1 MRRHL
6 GKRDSDR
13 RQEESAATAAI
24 DPAVQAA
31 ARRFFP
37 DLTRIE
43 PVGSRRHLARVEA
56 PSGIWCV
63 RRWPADTPHERITFV
78 HRLLTVSRAEGCAF
92 VPVPAELPET
102 GAAELLLDGAWF
114 DAQSW
119 MPGTSP
125 ARGRKIVDDRG
136 RLIHWPAPLPAGMV
150 PEVAGALA
158 RWHLATAK
166 LARERAV
173 PVARLDA
180 IVRAVRAAWA
190 GQRQRLRPH
199 AATTPHIQRWLRTS
213 EQVMR
218 VGTAALASTSYLRG
232 GHRAIAHLNLW
243 PAHLLFAT
251 TGELP
256 RLTGLLDFAEAAVS
270 TPLMDLGQLLTH
282 FGGWTVAAAE
292 EAIGAYSSVIPLTP
306 EERRLLP
313 VVAGIDTIVETGQLL
328 VLAYASGLRPESAE
342 ADALRQGAVA
352 MLVSLENLAPAVL
365 RGDRPAR
372 SKARQWERRAPQA
385 AKGAKPS
392 RPDRAGR
399 GASGPARGG
408 GPRRGSSG
416 GAKGK
421 AGSTRGRDGG
431 KADA

>member
-1 MRRHL
+1 
-6 GKRDSDR
+6 
-13 RQEESAATAAI
+13 
-24 DPAVQAA
+24 
-31 ARRFFP
+31 
-37 DLTRIE
+37 
-43 PVGSRRHLARVEA
+43 VEA

-63 RRWPADTPHERITFV
+63 RRWPADTPLERITFV

-92 VPVPAELPET
+92 VPEPAKLPET

-125 ARGRKIVDDRG
+125 AHGREIFDDRG

-150 PEVAGALA
+150 PEVASTVA

-166 LARERAV
+166 LARERSV
-173 PVARLDA
+173 PVARLDD
-180 IVRAVRAAWA
+180 IVRAVRATWA

-218 VGTAALASTSYLRG
+218 VGTAALASASHLRG

-251 TGELP
+251 TGERP
-256 RLTGLLDFAEAAVS
+256 QLTGLLDFAEAAVS
-270 TPLMDLGQLLTH
+270 SPLMDLGQLLTH

-292 EAIGAYSSVIPLTP
+292 EAIGAYTSVIPLTP

-313 VVAGIDTIVETGQLL
+313 VVAGIDAIVETGRLL

-342 ADALRQGAVA
+342 ADALRHGAVA

-365 RGDRPAR
+365 RGDRPVR
-372 SKARQWERRAPQA
+372 PKARQWERRAPQA

-392 RPDRAGR
+392 RPARAGQ

-421 AGSTRGRDGG
+421 GGSTQEKDAD
-431 KADA
+431 KAGA